1 MIGIDPPEPS
11 ARLPSWYLALSAVER
26 RADWSVAGVPPGC
39 PTIES
44 EPPATTDDGT
54 RRSWNSSPQVKAP
67 ESLAV
72 GSAVEEDGRAPRTEP
87 SGQPASAPLGQVA
100 VKSGTYLVAREA
112 VGMVIRLVGIVIT
125 VRAIGPRAYG
135 IYAGAAAYV
144 LFMSAFAQMGA
155 EIYLIRSPR
164 ALERSDYDQ
173 AFTLLLCTSF
183 AATAASLGLTFA
195 FAPWL
200 RPIGVLLPLRVLLLS
215 IPINV
220 LWAPAQAA
228 IERQFRYR
236 RMGILE
242 VGGDLALYCTAVP
255 LALLGAGAWS
265 LVAGFF
271 AWQTWLLL
279 GSFAM
284 SGLRPRWNW
293 SRAAMRE
300 MAHHGLTFSV
310 SQWVSRLS
318 GLVNPLVVGTF
329 AGAVGVGYVAF
340 AYRLTDT
347 LAFAQRGAYRL
358 GMVAMSRVHS
368 SETERL
374 RYGIEEGSL
383 LQLVALAL
391 PFAVFGL
398 FAHWL
403 IPLLFGHVWVHAI
416 PIYTL
421 LALAV
426 VLNSQGIIQTTF
438 LYSRGYNNSVTLVAV
453 VQTVVLAVTSVVLVK
468 HYGIDGFG
476 YAFLIALVD
485 LVVLDRMV
493 RRVAKISY
501 RRHVPFVVAFSPLV
515 LFPLVAMPWAL
526 LLLVPFVVFSFVPSF
541 RNEEARIV
549 RLIRSSLRRSP

>member
-1 MIGIDPPEPS
+1 MIAIDPPEP
-11 ARLPSWYLALSAVER
+11 
-26 RADWSVAGVPPGC
+26 
-39 PTIES
+39 
-44 EPPATTDDGT
+44 
-54 RRSWNSSPQVKAP
+54 PQ
-67 ESLAV
+67 
-72 GSAVEEDGRAPRTEP
+72 TEP

-100 VKSGTYLVAREA
+100 VKSGSYLVAREA
-112 VGMVIRLVGIVIT
+112 VGMVIRLVGIVVT
-125 VRAIGPRAYG
+125 VRTIGPRSYG

-144 LFMSAFAQMGA
+144 LFMSAFAQMGS
-155 EIYLIRSPR
+155 EIYLIRSPKN
-164 ALERSDYDQ
+164 LERRDYDQ
-173 AFTLLLCTSF
+173 AFTFLLCTSL
-183 AATAASLGLTFA
+183 AATVISIGLTYA
-195 FAPWL
+195 LAPWI
-200 RPIGVLLPLRVLLLS
+200 RPDGVLLPLRVLLLS

-220 LWAPAQAA
+220 LWAPAQAC

-242 VGGDLALYCTAVP
+242 VGGDIALYGTAVP

-271 AWQTWLLL
+271 AWQTWLLV

-284 SGLRPRWNW
+284 SGLRPSWNW
-293 SRAAMRE
+293 SRQAMRE
-300 MAHHGLTFSV
+300 MTHHGLTFSV
-310 SQWVSRLS
+310 SQWMSRLS

-374 RYGIEEGSL
+374 RYGIEEGTL

-391 PFAVFGL
+391 PFGVFGL
-398 FAHWL
+398 AAHWL
-403 IPLLFGHVWVHAI
+403 VPLLFGHVWVAAV

-426 VLNSQGIIQTTF
+426 VLNAQGIIQTTF
-438 LYSRGYNNSVTLVAV
+438 LYSRGANNSVTVVAA
-453 VQTVVLAVTSVVLVK
+453 VQTVALAVSSVLLVK
-468 HYGIDGFG
+468 HFGIDGFG

-485 LVVLDRMV
+485 LVALDRMV
-493 RRVAKISY
+493 RRITPISY
-501 RRHVPFVVAFSPLV
+501 RRQLPFVAAFAPLV
-515 LFPLVAMPWAL
+515 LFPLVPMPWAVL
-526 LLLVPFVVFSFVPSF
+526 LLAPFLFFSFVPSF
-541 RNEEARIV
+541 RHEELRIIE
-549 RLIRSSLRRSP
+549 LIRSSLRRSR

>member
-1 MIGIDPPEPS
+1 MIV
-11 ARLPSWYLALSAVER
+11 VE
-26 RADWSVAGVPPGC
+26 PPG
-39 PTIES
+39 
-44 EPPATTDDGT
+44 PPAAAEA
-54 RRSWNSSPQVKAP
+54 PQI
-67 ESLAV
+67 
-72 GSAVEEDGRAPRTEP
+72 EP

-100 VKSGTYLVAREA
+100 VRSGSYLVAREA

-125 VRAIGPRAYG
+125 VRAIGPRSYG

-144 LFMSAFAQMGA
+144 LFMSAFAQMGS
-155 EIYLIRSPR
+155 EIYLIRAP
-164 ALERSDYDQ
+164 ATLERRVYDQ
-173 AFTLLLCTSF
+173 AFTFLLCTSF
-183 AATAASLGLTFA
+183 GATALSVALTYA

-200 RPIGVLLPLRVLLLS
+200 RPVGVLLPLRILLLS
-215 IPINV
+215 TPINV

-236 RMGILE
+236 KMGILE
-242 VGGDLALYCTAVP
+242 VGGDLCLYGTAVP

-271 AWQTWLLL
+271 AWQSWLLV
-279 GSFAM
+279 GSFVMAGM
-284 SGLRPRWNW
+284 RPRWDW
-293 SRAAMRE
+293 SRATVRE
-300 MAHHGLTFSV
+300 LSRHGLTFSV

-318 GLVNPLVVGTF
+318 GLVNPLVVGSF

-383 LQLVALAL
+383 LQAVALAI
-391 PFAVFGL
+391 PFAVFGVA
-398 FAHWL
+398 AHWI
-403 IPLLFGHVWVHAI
+403 IPLLFGHAWVAAI

-426 VLNSQGIIQTTF
+426 VLNAQGIIQTTF
-438 LYSRGYNNSVTLVAV
+438 LYSRGYNSSVTLAAA
-453 VQTVVLAVTSVVLVK
+453 VQTVVLGGTSIVLVR
-468 HYGIDGFG
+468 HFGIDGFG

-485 LVVLDRMV
+485 LFVLDRMV
-493 RRVAKISY
+493 RRITPISY
-501 RRHVPFVVAFSPLV
+501 RRQFPLVAAFAPLV
-515 LFPLVAMPWAL
+515 LFPLVPMPWAL
-526 LLLVPFVVFSFVPSF
+526 LLALPVIVFSLLPGF
-541 RNEEARIV
+541 RAEEERIV
-549 RLIRSSLRRSP
+549 QLVWSGLRRRP